1 MKKLS
6 LLILCGLLSAAPAV
20 NAENDINVYLNGSQ
34 LSFDQNP
41 LIVNDRTYVPA
52 RSIFEAFGMNV
63 EWDNEAQSAY
73 IYNNDTEISLSV
85 NSNEMYINGE
95 AVALGNTPFIE
106 NGRILVPLRAISEA
120 LDCKVSWDAVSCS
133 VVIICGGTVSPTY
146 APTAAPTQNP
156 DTLPTAQPTEIPSPD
171 TTPIPTSEPAPT
183 DTPTAAPTLTPTAAP
198 TLTPTAAP
206 TAAPT
211 STPTAAPTTAPTSTP
226 TAAPTSTPTA
236 VPTTAPTQAPS
247 GLSAM
252 EQEVFALVNSERAK
266 NGLSALSWADDVA
279 AVARAHSS
287 DMINRGFFSHTN
299 PDDES
304 PFDRLKNNG
313 ISYTTAAVNIAYG
326 QKTPADVINAWMNSS
341 GHRANILNKNVT
353 ELGVGAVK
361 NNNGTIYWTQVFVA
375 R

>member
-95 AVALGNTPFIE
+95 AVALENTPFIE

-146 APTAAPTQNP
+146 VPTAAPTQNP

-198 TLTPTAAP
+198 T
-206 TAAPT
+206 AAPT
-211 STPTAAPTTAPTSTP
+211 STPTAA
-226 TAAPTSTPTA
+226 
-236 VPTTAPTQAPS
+236 PTTAPTQAPS

-252 EQEVFALVNSERAK
+252 EQEVLALVNSERAK
-266 NGLSALSWADDVA
+266 NGLSALSWADDIA

-299 PDDES
+299 PDGES

-313 ISYTTAAVNIAYG
+313 ISYRTAAENIAYG
-326 QKTPADVINAWMNSS
+326 QKTPADVMNAWMNSS

>member
-85 NSNEMYINGE
+85 NSKEMYINGE

-120 LDCKVSWDAVSCS
+120 LDCKVNWDAVTCS
-133 VVIICGGTVSPTY
+133 VVIICGGTISPTY
-146 APTAAPTQNP
+146 APTATPTQNP

-183 DTPTAAPTLTPTAAP
+183 NTPTTAPTLTPTATPTAAPTLTPTVTPTAAPTLTPTA
-198 TLTPTAAP
+198 
-206 TAAPT
+206 
-211 STPTAAPTTAPTSTP
+211 
-226 TAAPTSTPTA
+226 
-236 VPTTAPTQAPS
+236 APTQAPS

-252 EQEVFALVNSERAK
+252 EQEVLALVNSERAK
-266 NGLSALSWADDVA
+266 NGLSALSWADDIA

-299 PDDES
+299 PDGES

-313 ISYTTAAVNIAYG
+313 ISYRTAAENIAYG
-326 QKTPADVINAWMNSS
+326 QKTPADVMNAWMNSS